1 MPSGPVNGL
10 PFTAVVGMDD
20 AKRALECAIVSP
32 SIRTVLLRGGEGTAK
47 TVLARAAAGLTG
59 KKIVNCP
66 LNVTEEQLFGGL
78 DVEETVRTGVPA
90 MEKGLLSRADGNILY
105 IDDINLM
112 DRGMLAGIMDAVLT
126 GTVRVER
133 GPVSGSYPCA
143 TTLIATMN
151 PDDSDLSDHALD
163 RFDLCAY
170 SADCTG
176 EERRLIVSR
185 NAELASDPEGLAQR
199 FAKSQEEER
208 EKVSRAALI
217 LPMVTVS
224 DELISVVCELCQKV
238 GAEGSRGDIAMVECA
253 EAIAA
258 LNGRD
263 SVMKKDVE
271 EAAVLC
277 LPHRRSYGRPPPEP
291 PRDQQ
296 NEDTRQDD
304 GKNNDEQNESED
316 QNGQKNSGEPPQ
328 GSGEQPPNRQD
339 QDTRQDD
346 EEDRD
351 KNEPPQNGM
360 PDIGEMLF
368 EIGRQFRVI
377 DYLDSRERVPSR
389 TKARKGRR
397 AVAVSADGT
406 GRYARAKIPSGHP
419 SDIAFDATIR
429 AAAPYQSERH
439 KDGLSIAIEDRDI
452 REKVRERRS
461 GATLLFLVDAS
472 GSLGVRKRMAA
483 VKGAVLSM
491 LRDSY
496 VRRDRIGLMAFRR
509 SSAEMVLPPTRSVE
523 YSYRK
528 LEDLPT
534 GGKTPLGEAL
544 VRAGEYM
551 TSYARTHIGERCFIV
566 LVTDGRANVPV
577 AQGADANAEALKTA
591 ENLRIPGVRWIVVDA
606 GAGFPHFDNAEKLA
620 AALEARYFR
629 LEDLDADR
637 LAEGV
642 RAAVDR

>member
-1 MPSGPVNGL
+1 MPAGPVNGL

-59 KKIVNCP
+59 KKLVNCP

-133 GPVSGSYPCA
+133 GAVSGSYPCD

-151 PDDSDLSDHALD
+151 PDDSDLSDHVLD

-170 SADCTG
+170 SSDCTE
-176 EERRLIVSR
+176 EERKLIVSR

-199 FAKSQEEER
+199 FAKSQEEESA
-208 EKVSRAALI
+208 KVSRAALI

-277 LPHRRSYGRPPPEP
+277 LPHRRNYDQPPPEP
-291 PRDQQ
+291 PQEQQ
-296 NEDTRQDD
+296 IQQDEGDEQDD
-304 GKNNDEQNESED
+304 RENSE
-316 QNGQKNSGEPPQ
+316 GQDDRKDGEEPPQ
-328 GSGEQPPNRQD
+328 DSGEQPRDQQTQQD
-339 QDTRQDD
+339 EGDEQDD
-346 EEDRD
+346 DD
-351 KNEPPQNGM
+351 HPQDGA

-397 AVAVSADGT
+397 AVAISADGT
-406 GRYARAKIPSGHP
+406 GRYARARISSGHP
-419 SDIAFDATIR
+419 TDIAFDATIR
-429 AAAPYQSERH
+429 AAAPYQRERH
-439 KDGLSIAIEDRDI
+439 RDGMSIAIEDRDI

-509 SSAEMVLPPTRSVE
+509 SSAEMILPPTRSVE

-544 VRAGEYM
+544 MRAEDYM
-551 TSYARTHIGERCFIV
+551 TSYARCHIGERCFIV
-566 LVTDGRANVPV
+566 LVTDGRANVPM

-642 RAAVDR
+642 RAAVG

>member
-1 MPSGPVNGL
+1 VNGL

-59 KKIVNCP
+59 KKLVNCP

-133 GPVSGSYPCA
+133 GAVSGSYPCD

-151 PDDSDLSDHALD
+151 PDDSDLSDHVLD

-170 SADCTG
+170 SSDCTE
-176 EERRLIVSR
+176 EERKLIVSR

-199 FAKSQEEER
+199 FAKSQEEESA
-208 EKVSRAALI
+208 KVSRAALI

-277 LPHRRSYGRPPPEP
+277 LPHRRNYDQPPPEP
-291 PRDQQ
+291 PQEQQ
-296 NEDTRQDD
+296 IQQDEGDEQDD
-304 GKNNDEQNESED
+304 RENSE
-316 QNGQKNSGEPPQ
+316 GQDDRKDGEEPPQ
-328 GSGEQPPNRQD
+328 DSGEQPRDQQTQQD
-339 QDTRQDD
+339 EGDEQDD
-346 EEDRD
+346 DD
-351 KNEPPQNGM
+351 HPQDGA

-397 AVAVSADGT
+397 AVAISADGT
-406 GRYARAKIPSGHP
+406 GRYARARISSGHP
-419 SDIAFDATIR
+419 TDIAFDATIR
-429 AAAPYQSERH
+429 AAAPYQRERH
-439 KDGLSIAIEDRDI
+439 RDGMSIAIEDRDI

-509 SSAEMVLPPTRSVE
+509 SSAEMILPPTRSVE

-544 VRAGEYM
+544 MRAEDYM
-551 TSYARTHIGERCFIV
+551 TSYARCHIGERCFIV
-566 LVTDGRANVPV
+566 LVTDGRANVPM

-642 RAAVDR
+642 RAAVG